1 MLASDSSVVTLDLKS
16 QTVQLVNL
24 FGGNA
29 TLRLVCECGRY
40 RHVGAIGQ

>member
-1 MLASDSSVVTLDLKS
+1 MLASDSSVVTLDLKSS

-40 RHVGAIGQ
+40 